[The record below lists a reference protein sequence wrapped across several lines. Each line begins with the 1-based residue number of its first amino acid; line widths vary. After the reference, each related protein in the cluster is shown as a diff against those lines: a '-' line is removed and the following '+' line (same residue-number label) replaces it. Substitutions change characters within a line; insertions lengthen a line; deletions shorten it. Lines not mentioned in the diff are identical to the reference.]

1 MGRFKDLTGQKFDR
15 LTVIKRAGTSKSGK
29 VLWLCECSCKEHN
42 QITTTTSNL
51 ITGNTKSC
59 GCLAKE
65 SASKVGKANRV
76 HGDTNARLYKI
87 FQGMKDRCYNPN
99 NKDYARYGGRG
110 IKLCDE
116 WKNNYIAFKE
126 WAIINGYRETLT
138 IERKDFDQNY
148 CPANCE
154 WIKME
159 AQQRNKSS
167 NRVITYNG
175 ESMILIAWAE
185 RLGIP
190 YKVLCARINDR
201 GYSFEEAI
209 NMPYKRR
216 S

>member
-1 MGRFKDLTGQKFDR
+1 MGRFKDLTGQKFGK
-15 LTVIKRAGTSKSGK
+15 LTVLERTGTSNSGK
-29 VLWLCECSCKEHN
+29 VLWLCECSCEEHKH
-42 QITTTTSNL
+42 IIASTSNL
-51 ITGNTKSC
+51 VTGNTKSC
-59 GCLAKE
+59 GCLVKE

-126 WAIINGYRETLT
+126 WAINNGYRGTLT

-148 CPANCE
+148 CPENCE
-154 WIKME
+154 WITME
-159 AQQRNKSS
+159 QQQRNKSS

-201 GYSFEEAI
+201 GHSFEEAI
-209 NMPYKRR
+209 NMPYKKR

>member
-29 VLWLCECSCKEHN
+29 VLWLCECSCREHN

-65 SASKVGKANRV
+65 SASRTGKANTI
-76 HGDTNARLYKI
+76 HGDTDTRLYRI
-87 FQGMKDRCYNPN
+87 FHGMKDRCYNSK

-110 IKLCDE
+110 IKVCEE
-116 WKNNYIAFKE
+116 WLNDYITFKK
-126 WAIINGYRETLT
+126 WAINNGYQEDLA
-138 IERKDFDQNY
+138 IERKDFDKDY
-148 CPANCE
+148 CPENCK
-154 WIKME
+154 WISMSQ
-159 AQQRNKSS
+159 QQRNKSS

-175 ESMILIAWAE
+175 ESKILVEWAE
-185 RLGIP
+185 QFNIP
-190 YKVLCARINDR
+190 YNVLCARINET
-201 GYSFEEAI
+201 GHTFEEAI
-209 NMPYKRR
+209 NMPYERR

>member
-126 WAIINGYRETLT
+126 WAINNGYRETLT

>member
-29 VLWLCECSCKEHN
+29 VLWLCECSCGERN

-65 SASKVGKANRV
+65 SASRTGKANTI
-76 HGDTNARLYKI
+76 HGDTDTRLYRI
-87 FQGMKDRCYNPN
+87 FRGMKDRCYNSK

-110 IKLCDE
+110 IKVCEE
-116 WKNNYIAFKE
+116 WLNDYITFKK
-126 WAIINGYRETLT
+126 WAISNGYQEDLT
-138 IERKDFDQNY
+138 IERKDFDKDY
-148 CPANCE
+148 CPENCE
-154 WIKME
+154 WISMSQ
-159 AQQRNKSS
+159 QQRNKSS
-167 NRVITYNG
+167 NRVMTYNG
-175 ESMILIAWAE
+175 ESKILVEWDE
-185 RLGIP
+185 QFHIP
-190 YKVLCARINDR
+190 YNVLCARINER
-201 GYSFEEAI
+201 GHTFEEAI